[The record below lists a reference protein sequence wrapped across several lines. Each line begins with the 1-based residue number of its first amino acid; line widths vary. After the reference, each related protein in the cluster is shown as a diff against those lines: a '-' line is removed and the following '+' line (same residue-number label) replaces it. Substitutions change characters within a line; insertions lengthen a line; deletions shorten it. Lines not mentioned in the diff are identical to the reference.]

1 MTLTDVIAKVTRYAK
16 RIIVTD
22 NSSSDAVRITQLGSG
37 NAILVEDSA
46 NPDATPF
53 VVKSDGRVGI
63 GVLNPEEKLDID
75 GAVKALSA
83 EINRPTDIWQD
94 AAYYNVGG
102 TTLRQGALYHH
113 SSFQVNLV
121 SNGYRNNS
129 GTWTSYN
136 VNGDTGAAI
145 VSLDPAGS
153 IFFGTEAIKANGSSI
168 NVTTRMT
175 VASNGNV
182 GIGTTAPATKLHVVG
197 DLTVTGD
204 VTLTSP
210 TTSTTVG
217 AIGAAVAPPAQ
228 PVGYLVVSISGTDR
242 KIPYYNF

>member
-46 NPDATPF
+46 NPDATTF

-113 SSFQVNLV
+113 SSNQVNLV

-129 GTWTSYN
+129 RTWTSYN
-136 VNGDTGAAI
+136 VAGNTGAAI
-145 VSLDPAGS
+145 ISLAPSGE
-153 IFFGTEAIKANGSSI
+153 IFLGTDAVKATGSSI

-182 GIGTTAPATKLHVVG
+182 GIATTNPQKTLHVNG
-197 DLTVTGD
+197 TVRLQGLPTYANNAAAIAGGLVADD
-204 VTLTSP
+204 VYKTN
-210 TTSTTVG
+210 
-217 AIGAAVAPPAQ
+217 VAGEVQ
-228 PVGYLVVSISGTDR
+228 LRIVI
-242 KIPYYNF
+242 

>member
-1 MTLTDVIAKVTRYAK
+1 MEGLFNPMTLTDVIAKVTRYAK

-37 NAILVEDSA
+37 NALVVEDST

-153 IFFGTEAIKANGSSI
+153 IFLGTEASKATGSSI

-182 GIGTTAPATKLHVVG
+182 GIGTISPAKTLHVNG
-197 DLTVTGD
+197 TVRLQGLPTYANNAAAIAGGLVADD
-204 VTLTSP
+204 VYKTN
-210 TTSTTVG
+210 
-217 AIGAAVAPPAQ
+217 VAGEVQ
-228 PVGYLVVSISGTDR
+228 LRIVI
-242 KIPYYNF
+242 

>member
-182 GIGTTAPATKLHVVG
+182 GIGTISPAKTLHVNG
-197 DLTVTGD
+197 TVRLQGLPTYANNAAAIAGGLVADD
-204 VTLTSP
+204 VYKT
-210 TTSTTVG
+210 
-217 AIGAAVAPPAQ
+217 AA
-228 PVGYLVVSISGTDR
+228 GELRIVV
-242 KIPYYNF
+242 